1 MRFFMRAAMRQASR
15 RFVMAMALGAVAMA
29 APGSA
34 RALSPTDSSGEGCL
48 PGNWYLDN
56 TVIFQAIREQM
67 RQQDNGT
74 DFTLETI
81 YGDYI
86 ARIDPAARK
95 VDVTWSDWVLEGVA
109 RTKNGAFPVQVRL
122 DGLQSYEV
130 TDFSETAMSVA
141 LRHDGLNATVT
152 FNGMVMSD
160 PMIDMPRFAGGQWD
174 CAVDKLSVL
183 SEGRDWRF
191 DRADF

>member
-1 MRFFMRAAMRQASR
+1 MRFPTWMAMRAAAR
-15 RFVMAMALGAVAMA
+15 RGVAVLALGAATLVVPGGA
-29 APGSA
+29 A
-34 RALSPTDSSGEGCL
+34 ALDPTDSTGEGCL

-67 RQQDNGT
+67 RHQNNGT

-81 YGDYI
+81 HGDYI

-95 VDVTWSDWVLEGVA
+95 VDVTWNDWVMEGMA
-109 RTKNGAFPVQVRL
+109 RTQAGAFPVRLRL
-122 DGLQSYEV
+122 DGLQSYDM
-130 TDFSETAMSVA
+130 TDLTETAMGVA
-141 LRHDGLNATVT
+141 LRHDGLSATVA
-152 FNGMVMSD
+152 FNGMVVSD

-174 CAVDKLSVL
+174 CAVDSLSVL

-191 DRADF
+191 ERADF